1 MKKTRYKSK
10 GEFNGDCAQRDQL
23 SQNIISAI
31 RGSEISGDVQNAGKF
46 AAGNQEIG
54 ELANEHLAEDAKYQ
68 SEFNQ
73 AIADDGEVV
82 QDENYT
88 EAVNTAEEAI
98 GTLKDLKSAAINAK
112 VEPAIKREI
121 VDSIPAAQ
129 QQEKVIRKKMAVNE
143 VKEDKPQKGQ
153 NQESGKKQN
162 VLADASLLTGY
173 MSSDDYNTKFS
184 PSIIDSVKMAGDIN
198 G

>member
-1 MKKTRYKSK
+1 MKKTKYKSK

-82 QDENYT
+82 SDQNYT

-98 GTLKDLKSAAINAK
+98 DTLKDLKSAAINAK

-153 NQESGKKQN
+153 NQEPGKTQN
-162 VLADASLLTGY
+162 ALADASYDTGY
-173 MSSDDYNTKFS
+173 MTANDYNAKFS

>member
-54 ELANEHLAEDAKYQ
+54 ELANEHIAEDAKYQ

-82 QDENYT
+82 SDQNYT

-98 GTLKDLKSAAINAK
+98 DTLKDLKSAAINAK

-143 VKEDKPQKGQ
+143 VSEDKPQKGQ
-153 NQESGKKQN
+153 NQEPGKTQN
-162 VLADASLLTGY
+162 ALADASYDTGY
-173 MSSDDYNTKFS
+173 MTANDYNAKFS

>member
-31 RGSEISGDVQNAGKF
+31 RGSEVSGDVQNAGKF

-82 QDENYT
+82 SDQNYT

-98 GTLKDLKSAAINAK
+98 DTLKDLKSAAINAK

-143 VKEDKPQKGQ
+143 VSEDKPQKGQ
-153 NQESGKKQN
+153 NQEPGKTQN
-162 VLADASLLTGY
+162 ALADASYDTGY
-173 MSSDDYNTKFS
+173 MTANDYNAKFS

>member
-82 QDENYT
+82 SDQNYT

-98 GTLKDLKSAAINAK
+98 DTLKDLKSAAINAK

-153 NQESGKKQN
+153 NQEPGKTQN
-162 VLADASLLTGY
+162 ALADASYDTGY
-173 MSSDDYNTKFS
+173 MTANDYNAKFS